1 MSEPSSHQVV
11 KPIGEHGRRR
21 SHYEKEVEVLE
32 RDLLDRKPS
41 HHGVRRQ
48 DSRPQVEPILEPP
61 LGWTA
66 GIQHGPDTGQVST
79 CRSSDRTVA
88 ATEVDKEGKADP
100 AAIQA
105 ETAQDSWEEDGYLF
119 TKEGRNVWVEFA
131 PDSPKDPFQFPQGRK
146 WYITIVAIFYTFA
159 TSWNTGAYAVG
170 EPSMEV
176 DTGGTPLQA
185 AGGLGVYAWGF
196 AIFPLV
202 LSSGSEEFGR
212 KPLYVVTAIL
222 YWLFFFPIVK
232 AKTMALVMVFHFL
245 QGGAGSVGSTMV
257 GGTLADIWETK
268 ERGVK
273 MGMFALCAV
282 LGNSLAPIAMSWVEA
297 RQDLQWR
304 WIQWI
309 QIIIFGAS
317 LPLLIMMPETRE
329 GVILRRKAARMR
341 KQMRQLDGKG
351 ATNASVELEYRAR
364 SEVDKPKLTDLIKV
378 SLTRPIWL
386 LFTEPIVASFSVWI
400 SMAWGVFYA
409 LTQSIPLIFQEL
421 YDFDTGHTG
430 LVYLSMSI
438 GTILSFIF
446 NFYQEHL
453 YRKNVARRGPEAR
466 LYAAMIGG
474 VCFAVGGFIYA
485 FTSSSDITFIAPC
498 IGIAIVIFG
507 VFCIYLGVFNFL
519 ADSYSIYASSAL
531 AGQSFMRNMAAGA
544 FPFFTRQLY
553 QNLTPRWGSFLFA
566 CLATLLA
573 VVPFV
578 AFFYGPEIRRRSKF
592 AKALAVEE
600 ERLQKVK
607 EEERQIRAEKN
618 GQV

>member
-1 MSEPSSHQVV
+1 MQ
-11 KPIGEHGRRR
+11 
-21 SHYEKEVEVLE
+21 
-32 RDLLDRKPS
+32 
-41 HHGVRRQ
+41 
-48 DSRPQVEPILEPP
+48 QVEPVLEPAIGRTGDAQEGP
-61 LGWTA
+61 
-66 GIQHGPDTGQVST
+66 PDTGVST

-88 ATEVDKEGKADP
+88 AVEADKEGKTEP
-100 AAIQA
+100 VAIQA
-105 ETAQDSWEEDGYLF
+105 ETAEDSWEEDGYLF

-131 PDSPKDPFQFPQGRK
+131 PDSPKDPFQFPKARK
-146 WYITIVAIFYTFA
+146 WYITIAAIFYTFA

-232 AKTMALVMVFHFL
+232 AKSMALVMVFHFL

-268 ERGVK
+268 ERG
-273 MGMFALCAV
+273 
-282 LGNSLAPIAMSWVEA
+282 
-297 RQDLQWR
+297 
-304 WIQWI
+304 WI
-309 QIIIFGAS
+309 QIIIFGAA

-329 GVILRRKAARMR
+329 GVILRRKAAHMR
-341 KQMRQLDGKG
+341 KQMRQLGGKG
-351 ATNASVELEYRAR
+351 ATNSSVEFEYRAR

-421 YDFDTGHTG
+421 YHFDTGHTG

-453 YRKNVARRGPEAR
+453 YRKNVAKRGPEAR
-466 LYAAMIGG
+466 LYAAMVGG
-474 VCFAVGGFIYA
+474 VCFAVGCFIYA
-485 FTSSSDITFIAPC
+485 WTSFPDITYIAPC
-498 IGIAIVIFG
+498 IGIVIVIFG
-507 VFCIYLGVFNFL
+507 IFCIYLGVFNFL
-519 ADSYSIYASSAL
+519 ADSYTIYASSAL
-531 AGQSFMRNMAAGA
+531 AGQSFMRNMVAGA

-553 QNLTPRWGSFLFA
+553 NNLTPRWGSFLFA

-573 VVPFV
+573 IVPFI
-578 AFFYGPEIRRRSKF
+578 AFFYGPEIRKRSKF

-600 ERLQKVK
+600 ERIQKVK
-607 EEERQIRAEKN
+607 EEERQARAEKN